1 MNTKILIIGNT
12 SEDDQLGSILSRASL
27 EMNLPLA
34 VSDTNFH
41 SYAPSMKYL
50 WGRAFF
56 KIAGKRSLE
65 WWSFNYKSTAL
76 IEEFCP
82 QVVLVTGIFSLKSE
96 VFHKCNKVGAK
107 IVNYLTDSPWSKQ
120 NSCPSFIKNL
130 PNYDCI
136 FSTKTALTPDL
147 VKAGAKQVYFL
158 PFAFDPFFHRYLPTR
173 ESQHEYSHIPDV
185 CLVGGSDADRINFIN
200 SFLFNFKGK
209 LGLYGGYWHKNK
221 QLKQFSHG
229 VVFGDA
235 FCRVVHNCKINI
247 GLVRRANRDGHSM
260 RSYEIP
266 ACGGVG
272 IYEDT
277 PEHRD
282 LFKGYPEYGFFTSP
296 EDLADKCNWL
306 LEHPVEREQM
316 RQLGIQLIVTEA
328 NTYADRLKKILEWVN
343 K

>member
-1 MNTKILIIGNT
+1 MNKKIIIIGHDSVNYHI
-12 SEDDQLGSILSRASL
+12 GSMFNRAAQEL
-27 EMNLPLA
+27 NLRCALIDN
-34 VSDTNFH
+34 SWE

-50 WGRAFF
+50 SGRAFF
-56 KIAGKRSLE
+56 KIAGKRPLE
-65 WWSFNYKSTAL
+65 WWSFNDKTVAL
-76 IEEFCP
+76 IEEFCS
-82 QVVLVTGIFSLKSE
+82 QVVLVTGIFPLKSE
-96 VFHKCNKVGAK
+96 VFYQCNKVGAK

-120 NSCPSFIKNL
+120 NSCPIFIKNL
-130 PNYDCI
+130 PKYDCI
-136 FSTKTALTPDL
+136 FSTKTALTPNL

-158 PFAFDPFFHRYLPTR
+158 PFALDPLLHRYLPTG
-173 ESQHEYSHIPDV
+173 ESQHEYSQIPDV
-185 CLVGGSDADRINFIN
+185 CLVGGADADRINFIN
-200 SFLFNFKGK
+200 NFLFNFKGK

-229 VVFGDA
+229 VVFGDV
-235 FCRVVHNCKINI
+235 FCTVVHNCKINI
-247 GLVRRANRDGHSM
+247 GLVRRANKDGHSM

-282 LFKGYPEYGFFTSP
+282 LFQGYPEYGFFTSP

-316 RQLGIQLIVTEA
+316 RLLGIQLIVTEG
-328 NTYADRLKKILEWVN
+328 NTYVARLKTILELVG